1 MGRKQLVRDVKR
13 AALARVENAARTVE
27 DFRAVIKLWDDLDKT
42 REWKERAHEERR
54 DKIPLEEGRKE
65 DGLVFPVPFVHP
77 AWREAMMGEFIEM
90 IFDSPEEMWQVVED
104 WDISIELKH
113 LTDKQKEV
121 VFLSAVRLC
130 TPQQIACYKD
140 QTDRAVRKLLA
151 VAIDGI
157 RDYLAGVIRRQIL
170 AGEPSMTLAKR
181 QFLKWYEQEKI
192 ALDNGKRE

>member
-42 REWKERAHEERR
+42 RERKERAHEERR

-140 QTDRAVRKLLA
+140 QTGRAVRKLLS

-157 RDYLAGVIRRQIL
+157 RDYLAGVIR
-170 AGEPSMTLAKR
+170 
-181 QFLKWYEQEKI
+181 
-192 ALDNGKRE
+192 